1 MGNLPYSMTS
11 AQLAEVF
18 EEAGRVV
25 SVEVCDFPFPNYCF
39 TYNSCMSNILQ
50 SLFSS
55 M

>member
-25 SVEVCDFPFPNYCF
+25 SVEVCDSPPSCF
-39 TYNSCMSNILQ
+39 TY
-50 SLFSS
+50 LF
-55 M
+55 